1 MGNTGTDRSA
11 QMAPGVD
18 RNGMAL
24 LIGFDRVGQS
34 QLGMPFIGARCEH
47 LPYDLVQAAL
57 SSLQGI
63 EMIVSPL
70 LTDQFDA
77 MDLAQQLQL
86 GGYRGLYVVVTP
98 VLPNTEIVRREIAA
112 LCPGMTVQMIPR
124 TRH

>member
-1 MGNTGTDRSA
+1 
-11 QMAPGVD
+11 
-18 RNGMAL
+18 
-24 LIGFDRVGQS
+24 
-34 QLGMPFIGARCEH
+34 MPFIGARCEH